1 VSLLRSLRR
10 ALDPSL
16 LFEAVG
22 LEADHWQR
30 QLLVAPQPQTMLLC
44 TRQAGKTLTSAALAV
59 DEAIHRPPALVLIL
73 APALRQSQESFRK
86 VKRILAGLGPDAPP
100 LANESALSLET
111 VAGSRIVCLPGKEA
125 TVRGYSSVSLLIED
139 EASKVSDDLYQ
150 SIRPMLAV
158 SRGRILLLSTPFG
171 RRGHFHHEWHDGGP
185 EWERVKITAHDMPR
199 IDRAWLEAERN
210 RIGDWWFR
218 QEYLCEF
225 VETED
230 QVFHYDDIMRAGRK
244 DIAPLFPLTGA
255 AA

>member
-1 VSLLRSLRR
+1 MSLQRSLRR

-22 LEADHWQR
+22 LEADPWQR
-30 QLLVAPQPQTMLLC
+30 QLLVAPQPQTILC
-44 TRQAGKTLTSAALAV
+44 CSRQAGKSLVSAALAV

-125 TVRGYSSVSLLIED
+125 TVRGYSSVGLLIVD
-139 EASKVSDDLYQ
+139 EAAKVVDDLYM
-150 SIRPMLAV
+150 SVRPMLSV

-171 RRGHFHHEWHDGGP
+171 RRGFFHHEWEEGGR
-185 EWERVKITAHDMPR
+185 EWERVKITAYDVPR
-199 IDRAWLEAERN
+199 IERVWLEAERN

-230 QVFHYDDIMRAGRK
+230 QVFHYSDVVRAGRA
-244 DIAPLFPLTGA
+244 DIQPLFPLSGVA
-255 AA
+255 A